1 MVLGAGGSAVD
12 VAVGLL
18 ASIRSKRIAKHRSS
32 RKMGREFDSDDLE
45 PGRVNVADVAVAG
58 SREETTLIFG
68 KYSKTP
74 LLLLFLLQLLLL
86 CLLPPPMRTYIF
98 QHTKYI
104 YRVSI
109 EPRDPPLLLL

>member
-1 MVLGAGGSAVD
+1 
-12 VAVGLL
+12 
-18 ASIRSKRIAKHRSS
+18 
-32 RKMGREFDSDDLE
+32 MGREFDSDDLE

-109 EPRDPPLLLL
+109 EPRDPPLLLLEATAAANRSRPLRSTRTQWSSGERLFLSLK